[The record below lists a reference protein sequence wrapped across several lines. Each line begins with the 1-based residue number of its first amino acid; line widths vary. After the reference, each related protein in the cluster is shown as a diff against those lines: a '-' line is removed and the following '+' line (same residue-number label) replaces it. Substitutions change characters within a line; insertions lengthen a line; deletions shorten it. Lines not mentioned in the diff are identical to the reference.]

1 MCKTE
6 TDAELN
12 FKTENRPSNLILKSI
27 LPEGYAAL
35 VSLYFFKDVVI
46 KSGHYGAGVQ
56 YWQLEYW

>member
-27 LPEGYAAL
+27 LPEGYAVL
-35 VSLYFFKDVVI
+35 VSLYFLKDVVI

-56 YWQLEYW
+56 Y